1 MVPKGTAFPPSWKGF
16 SHHIEGRVG
25 IFSVLAVGDI
35 SGYLALTIRH
45 MAGKSGS
52 NHSATFR

>member
-1 MVPKGTAFPPSWKGF
+1 MLR
-16 SHHIEGRVG
+16 EGG

-45 MAGKSGS
+45 MAGKSG
-52 NHSATFR
+52 NNSATTLR